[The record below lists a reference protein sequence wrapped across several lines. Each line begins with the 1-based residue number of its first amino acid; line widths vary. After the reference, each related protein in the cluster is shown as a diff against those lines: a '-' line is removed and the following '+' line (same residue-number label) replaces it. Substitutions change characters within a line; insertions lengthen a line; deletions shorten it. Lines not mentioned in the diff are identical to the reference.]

1 MTRLEQKPAGYTV
14 RRLLMP
20 LRPLQYIAWLLFG
33 LSGGCLILIDV
44 WSLRLITR
52 HLTSGSEQLQ
62 PIFEIILF
70 YCAAAGLLKILQSQA
85 ERRSYASFNHH
96 RMSFMAQLLRQYMTM
111 DFHLYENQSFLDEAE
126 SAFRAV
132 QNNQEGVEGMYHK
145 MFSLLADLAALLLL
159 SLLLWSVSPLIVAAF
174 IVYILVSVWMM
185 QIVSAYRFHRRE
197 RLSESRRRNAVYGS
211 QASDFSYGK
220 DTRLFSAG
228 PRLHRY
234 YQNEIDRLSALL
246 RDFFEI
252 EHRVS
257 FLTIFF
263 LVLCDLIAFILLIRQ
278 LRNGLP
284 TADFVMYLSAVTAAS
299 LIATRLGDSLSF
311 MVRELKYCQVMLGF
325 ADANLITEDS
335 GTPFSSDGPVHI
347 EFDHVT
353 FTYPTGNEPVLEN
366 LSFSLEAGKCL
377 ALVGINGAGKTTIV
391 KLLTGLYRPDSGR
404 ILLNGEDYTRFSI
417 ADLQRLFAVVFQEV
431 SPLAVTV
438 AENVAAAREG
448 ICRERVEDCL
458 RQVGLWEKIS
468 RQAQGMDRVLF
479 KIVDP
484 QGLVLSGGEN
494 QKLLIARALYRRDA
508 RVLVMDEPTASLDA
522 LAEEKIYREMDQNM
536 AGKTGLFISH
546 RLASTRFCDE
556 ILLLDNGRIA
566 ERGTHDQLMARDG
579 SYAHMFRTQG
589 RYYQEAG
596 DEEA

>member
-20 LRPLQYIAWLLFG
+20 LQPLQYIAWLLFG
-33 LSGGCLILIDV
+33 LSGGILILVDV
-44 WSLRLITR
+44 WALRLITQ
-52 HLTSGSEQLQ
+52 HLTSGSEQFQ
-62 PIFEIILF
+62 PILRIILV
-70 YCAAAGLLKILQSQA
+70 YCGIAALLKILQSQT
-85 ERRSYASFNHH
+85 ERRSYASFNYH

-111 DFHLYENQSFLDEAE
+111 DFKLYEDQSFLDEAE

-132 QNNQEGVEGMYHK
+132 QNNQEGVEGMYHR
-145 MFSLLADLAALLLL
+145 MFSILADLVALLLL
-159 SLLLWSVSPLIVAAF
+159 SLLLWTVSPLIVIALL
-174 IVYILVSVWMM
+174 VYIIISIWMM
-185 QIVSAYRFHRRE
+185 HIVSAYRFRRRE

-211 QASDFSYGK
+211 QATDFAYGK
-220 DTRLFSAG
+220 DTRLFAAG
-228 PRLHRY
+228 ARLHRY
-234 YQNEIDRLSALL
+234 YQHEISRLADLL
-246 RDFFEI
+246 RDFFRM
-252 EHRVS
+252 EHIIS
-257 FLTIFF
+257 FITIFF
-263 LVLCDLIAFILLIRQ
+263 LVLCDLIAFAILIYRLQ
-278 LRNGLP
+278 NGLP
-284 TADFVMYLSAVTAAS
+284 TADFVMYISAVAAAS
-299 LIATRLGDSLSF
+299 LVATRLGDSLSF
-311 MVRELKYCQVMLGF
+311 MARELKYCQVMLGF
-325 ADANLITEDS
+325 ADAALVTEDS
-335 GTPFSSDGPVHI
+335 GHPLTAAAPVRI
-347 EFDHVT
+347 EFEHVS
-353 FTYPTGNEPVLEN
+353 FTYPTGSRPVLDD
-366 LSFSLEAGKCL
+366 LSFSLEAGQCL

-404 ILLNGEDYTRFSI
+404 ILLNGEDYTRFSL
-417 ADLQRLFAVVFQEV
+417 ADLQRLFAVVFQTV

-448 ICRERVEDCL
+448 ICRERVQDCL
-458 RQVGLWEKIS
+458 QQVGLWDKIS
-468 RQAQGMDRVLF
+468 QLPKGMDSVLL

-508 RVLVMDEPTASLDA
+508 RILIMDEPTASLDA

-556 ILLLDNGRIA
+556 ILLLDGGRIA
-566 ERGTHDQLMARDG
+566 ERGTHDQLMAHNG

-589 RYYQEAG
+589 RYYQEAD